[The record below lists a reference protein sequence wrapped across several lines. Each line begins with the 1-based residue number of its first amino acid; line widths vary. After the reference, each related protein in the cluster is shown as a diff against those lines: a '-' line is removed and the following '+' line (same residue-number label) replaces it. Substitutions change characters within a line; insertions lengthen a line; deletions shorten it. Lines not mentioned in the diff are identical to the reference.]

1 VVFQKLT
8 TNAKPIVE
16 KALAIPGNSA
26 RIINIVAN
34 HTSHKHYLT
43 AEPYRRFINRMGNMI
58 SEKCATVNF
67 VSGKQLLDR
76 LYA

>member
-1 VVFQKLT
+1 VT
-8 TNAKPIVE
+8 
-16 KALAIPGNSA
+16 
-26 RIINIVAN
+26 N
-34 HTSHKHYLT
+34 HTSYKHYLT

-58 SEKCATVNF
+58 SEKFATVNF